1 MGGGSST
8 QKSEPWDIQVPYLK
22 KGFAGADQLLQSQ
35 LPNYYQ
41 GASVAGFDPAQQIA
55 QQATL
60 GYGMGPRAASM
71 QYGAEGALDRQFG
84 GYTGFSPMQHARLMQ
99 GAVDMGPT
107 SPFASTAAGLA
118 NSVIGN
124 LNQNILPGIRQ
135 GLVNYQPG
143 GSSRGNLLQSQ
154 AINKAVAS
162 GLTKPMADMYS
173 SAYNTAQGM
182 RLPYA
187 QMPLDQQQQ
196 GIQNYPSTMQAPLGM
211 YDAIGGVGQQRR
223 GLTQAGID
231 ADMERYNYE
240 AMAPYN
246 ALNQYMNT
254 ISGNYGGT
262 TVQPSSGGGIGSM
275 LGAVLPLFL

>member
-41 GASVAGFDPAQQIA
+41 GSSVAGFDPAQQIA
-55 QQATL
+55 QQATI

-84 GYTGFSPMQHARLMQ
+84 GYTGMGPMQHARLMQ

-118 NSVIGN
+118 NSVMGN

-135 GLVNYQPG
+135 GLVDYQPG

-196 GIQNYPSTMQAPLGM
+196 GIQNYPTTMSAPLKM
-211 YDAIGGVGQQRR
+211 YESIGDVGQQRR
-223 GLTQAGID
+223 GLTQAGMD

-262 TVQPSSGGGIGSM
+262 TTQPSSGGGIGSV

>member
-1 MGGGSST
+1 MAGGSST

-41 GASVAGFDPAQQIA
+41 GSSVAGFDPAQQIA

-84 GYTGFSPMQHARLMQ
+84 GYTGMSPLQHARLMQ

-107 SPFASTAAGLA
+107 SPFAATASGLA
-118 NSVIGN
+118 GSVMSN

-154 AINKAVAS
+154 AINKAVAA
-162 GLTKPMADMYS
+162 GLTKPMADMYT

-187 QMPLDQQQQ
+187 QMPLQQQQQ
-196 GIQNYPSTMQAPLGM
+196 GIQNYPGVMQAPLGM
-211 YDAIGGVGQQRR
+211 YKAIGDVGQQRR

-262 TVQPSSGGGIGSM
+262 TVQPSSGGGIGSA
-275 LGAVLPLFL
+275 LGAILPLFL